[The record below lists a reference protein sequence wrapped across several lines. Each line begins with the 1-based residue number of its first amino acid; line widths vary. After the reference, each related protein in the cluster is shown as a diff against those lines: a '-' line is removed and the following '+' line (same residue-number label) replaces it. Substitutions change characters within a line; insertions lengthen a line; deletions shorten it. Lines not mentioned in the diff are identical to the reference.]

1 MRRLAIYAALQ
12 AGIFLAPAAWL
23 PIPAAALAYLGRR
36 DGLRWARWARAS
48 WPALLVAA
56 SPALVGVPLG
66 AFVSG
71 LRAEA
76 LALWA
81 PSLIRSARLALVFP
95 AAAWLSAG
103 MSPVMLR
110 DALSRIMR
118 PFGARTAASLARAAS
133 LMLAFFPWTLA
144 ELRRANEAALLRGSD
159 PRRRPARHLAALG
172 VPVTVR
178 ALEKARRSA
187 EALSLRDPGLAQG
200 GSHAPSTRTERRSG

>member
-12 AGIFLAPAAWL
+12 AGIFLAPTAFL
-23 PIPAAALAYLGRR
+23 PIAAAALFYLGRR
-36 DGLRWARWARAS
+36 DGIRWARWARAS

-56 SPALVGVPLG
+56 SPALVGLPLS

-71 LRAEA
+71 RHAEA

-103 MSPVMLR
+103 MSPVTLR
-110 DALSRIMR
+110 DALIRIMR
-118 PFGARTAASLARAAS
+118 PLGARAAASLARAAS

-187 EALSLRDPGLAQG
+187 EALSLRDPGLARG
-200 GSHAPSTRTERRSG
+200 GIHAPYTRTERRSG

>member
-1 MRRLAIYAALQ
+1 MRRLAAYAALQ
-12 AGIFLAPAAWL
+12 AGIFLAPAAFL
-23 PIPAAALAYLGRR
+23 PIAAAALAYLGRR
-36 DGLRWARWARAS
+36 DGIRWTHWARNS

-56 SPALVGVPLG
+56 SPAVVGLPLG
-66 AFVSG
+66 ALMSG
-71 LRAEA
+71 RLDEA
-76 LALWA
+76 FAFWA

-95 AAAWLSAG
+95 AASWLSAG

-110 DALSRIMR
+110 DALLRIMH
-118 PFGARTAASLARAAS
+118 PLGARTAASLARAAS

-200 GSHAPSTRTERRSG
+200 GSPAPSTDTERRSG

>member
-1 MRRLAIYAALQ
+1 MRRLAAYAALQ
-12 AGIFLAPAAWL
+12 AGVLLAPAAFL
-23 PIPAAALAYLGRR
+23 PIAAAALAYLGRR
-36 DGLRWARWARAS
+36 DGISWARWARAS

-56 SPALVGVPLG
+56 SPALVGLPLSAMADG
-66 AFVSG
+66 RFD
-71 LRAEA
+71 EA
-76 LALWA
+76 LALWG

-110 DALSRIMR
+110 DALARIMR
-118 PFGARTAASLARAAS
+118 PLGARTAASLARAAS
-133 LMLAFFPWTLA
+133 LMLAFLPWTLA
-144 ELRRANEAALLRGSD
+144 EFKRANEAALLRGSD
-159 PRRRPARHLAALG
+159 PKRRPARHLAALG

-187 EALSLRDPGLAQG
+187 EALSLRDPGLARG

>member
-1 MRRLAIYAALQ
+1 MRRLAAYAALQ
-12 AGIFLAPAAWL
+12 AGIFFGPPACL
-23 PIPAAALAYLGRR
+23 PILAVVLAYLGRR
-36 DGLRWARWARAS
+36 DGIRWARWTRSS

-56 SPALVGVPLG
+56 SPALVGLPAG
-66 AFVSG
+66 AMAGGRF
-71 LRAEA
+71 AEA
-76 LALWA
+76 FALWG
-81 PSLIRSARLALVFP
+81 PSLIRSARLALVFG

-110 DALSRIMR
+110 DALARILR
-118 PFGARTAASLARAAS
+118 PLGLRAAASLARAAS

-187 EALSLRDPGLAQG
+187 EALSLRDPGLMPG
-200 GSHAPSTRTERRSG
+200 GTHAPSTRTERRSR

>member
-12 AGIFLAPAAWL
+12 AGVFLAPAAFL
-23 PIPAAALAYLGRR
+23 PIAAAALAYLGRR
-36 DGLRWARWARAS
+36 DGIRWARWARAS

-56 SPALVGVPLG
+56 SPALVGLPLS
-66 AFVSG
+66 AFIDG
-71 LRAEA
+71 RHAEA

-110 DALSRIMR
+110 DALIRIMR
-118 PFGARTAASLARAAS
+118 PLGDRTAASLARAAS

-187 EALSLRDPGLAQG
+187 EALSLRDPGLDLG
-200 GSHAPSTRTERRSG
+200 GSHAPSTHTERRPR